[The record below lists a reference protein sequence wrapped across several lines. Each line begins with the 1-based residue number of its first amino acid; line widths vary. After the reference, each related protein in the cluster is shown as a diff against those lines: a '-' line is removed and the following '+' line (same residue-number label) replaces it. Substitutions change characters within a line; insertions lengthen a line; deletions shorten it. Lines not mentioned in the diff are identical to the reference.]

1 MKIYSFEK
9 LESWQNARKLAAWVY
24 RITKDFPNDE
34 KFGLISQMRRA
45 SISIASNLAE
55 GTSRISS
62 KEQSHF
68 STIELLND
76 LIISNDLAYLPDE
89 LYTEGREKIEK
100 QTILIVNLRKS
111 QQLKSNAKLLNT

>member
-24 RITKDFPNDE
+24 RITKN
-34 KFGLISQMRRA
+34 
-45 SISIASNLAE
+45 
-55 GTSRISS
+55 
-62 KEQSHF
+62 
-68 STIELLND
+68 
-76 LIISNDLAYLPDE
+76 LPDE